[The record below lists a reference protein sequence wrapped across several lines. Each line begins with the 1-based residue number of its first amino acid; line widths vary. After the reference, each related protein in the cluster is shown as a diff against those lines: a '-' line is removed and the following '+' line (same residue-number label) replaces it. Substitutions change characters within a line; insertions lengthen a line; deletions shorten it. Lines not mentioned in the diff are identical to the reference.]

1 MFLHFILLL
10 SLWVSHAQRWET
22 TKDPSILLI
31 DGPRDSR
38 DCCSPIVT
46 HARCFTVSQSHDV
59 HSFMFTLDVHSFMFN
74 KQVHTQCS
82 TSCFPNVHTRK
93 VSNRLFY
100 LPTFNEWERVS
111 RTQIFF
117 SYSMGNEFVDTIYV
131 HMFHTHI
138 CQSHPYTLLTRLSMG
153 KVKSTTSP
161 CFFYCFFSYVFLT
174 SPHRESL
181 FLFTFH
187 ISKKWQTCWQK
198 QKWKST
204 HFFSL
209 FIFIVVIRIK
219 VFLFS
224 LHET

>member
-1 MFLHFILLL
+1 MGHEIAEIVVSNCHTHMMFNKLFHTPNVQQVVF
-10 SLWVSHAQRWET
+10 
-22 TKDPSILLI
+22 P
-31 DGPRDSR
+31 
-38 DCCSPIVT
+38 
-46 HARCFTVSQSHDV
+46 
-59 HSFMFTLDVHSFMFN
+59 MFTLARFP
-74 KQVHTQCS
+74 TGCS
-82 TSCFPNVHTRK
+82 TYPRST
-93 VSNRLFY
+93 
-100 LPTFNEWERVS
+100 NEREYQGPRY
-111 RTQIFF
+111 FF

-131 HMFHTHI
+131 HRFHTHI
-138 CQSHPYTLLTRLSMG
+138 CQSHAHTLLTRLSMG